1 MKRDYYE
8 VLGVPKDA
16 SADVLKKAYRK
27 LAMKYHPD
35 KNPGDKAAE
44 EKFKEAAEAYDVLSN
59 PDKRARYDQFGHAG
73 MNGGAAGQSG
83 GFGGFGGGYTSYQD
97 MDINDIFSHFSDIFG
112 DMGGRSRSR
121 GRSSAA
127 AGVRGS
133 NLRIRVKVTLPE
145 IAKGVEKT
153 IKIARLVHSKDT
165 TFKTC
170 PTCGGS
176 GQTVRVQNTPFGA
189 MQTVSECPTCQGTGK
204 VIDKRGAGANA
215 EGLVNQEETIS
226 VKIPAGVSDG
236 MQLRVAGK
244 GNYGPMGGPAGD
256 LIVVI
261 EEVPSEEFVRDGNN
275 LLYELYVSFS
285 DAVLGA
291 KKEIPTVEGG
301 KVRITLE
308 KGTQSGRIL
317 RLKGKG
323 LPDFQR
329 SGKGDM
335 LVYVSLWTPQHI
347 SEVQKQFFQSVEND
361 PNFEPNPSASQKRT
375 FKDRLKEMFR

>member
-1 MKRDYYE
+1 M
-8 VLGVPKDA
+8 
-16 SADVLKKAYRK
+16 
-27 LAMKYHPD
+27 
-35 KNPGDKAAE
+35 
-44 EKFKEAAEAYDVLSN
+44 
-59 PDKRARYDQFGHAG
+59 
-73 MNGGAAGQSG
+73 
-83 GFGGFGGGYTSYQD
+83 
-97 MDINDIFSHFSDIFG
+97 
-112 DMGGRSRSR
+112 
-121 GRSSAA
+121 
-127 AGVRGS
+127 
-133 NLRIRVKVTLPE
+133 
-145 IAKGVEKT
+145 
-153 IKIARLVHSKDT
+153 
-165 TFKTC
+165 
-170 PTCGGS
+170 
-176 GQTVRVQNTPFGA
+176 
-189 MQTVSECPTCQGTGK
+189 
-204 VIDKRGAGANA
+204 
-215 EGLVNQEETIS
+215 
-226 VKIPAGVSDG
+226 
-236 MQLRVAGK
+236 AGK

-308 KGTQSGRIL
+308 KGTQSGKIL

-361 PNFEPNPSASQKRT
+361 SNFEPNPSASQKRT